1 MIKRSIQELLVLNVC
16 EPHNIAKYVKQ
27 KWIELKEFKNNSTII
42 VGGFNIPLLVIDKT
56 KQKMNKNIEEL
67 KKNIN

>member
-1 MIKRSIQELLVLNVC
+1 MIKRSIQELLVLNVF